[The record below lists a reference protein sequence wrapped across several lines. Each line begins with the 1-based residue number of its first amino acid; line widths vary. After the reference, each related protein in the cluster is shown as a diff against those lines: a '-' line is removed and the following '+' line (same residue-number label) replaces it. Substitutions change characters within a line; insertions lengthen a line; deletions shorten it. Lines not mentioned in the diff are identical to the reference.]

1 MRFKQILKVKFSYF
15 SLHMSFAKY
24 TENCHCHVEGVDVA
38 VNLNA
43 CV

>member
-1 MRFKQILKVKFSYF
+1 MRLKQIQKMKISYF

-24 TENCHCHVEGVDVA
+24 TENCSWHVEGVDVA